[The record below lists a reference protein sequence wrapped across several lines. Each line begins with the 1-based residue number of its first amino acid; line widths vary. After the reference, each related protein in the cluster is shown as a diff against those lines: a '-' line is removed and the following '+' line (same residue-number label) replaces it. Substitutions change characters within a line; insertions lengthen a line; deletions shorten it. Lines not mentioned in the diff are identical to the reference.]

1 MTEKELKSM
10 SKDEL
15 ELLCREKGV
24 ELDKRLKKSKLVSK
38 AIELFTSAKAV
49 VKKTSKKAPTK
60 KLTFRERYGLPPK
73 K

>member
-15 ELLCREKGV
+15 EVLCKDKGV
-24 ELDKRLKKSKLVSK
+24 KLDKKLKKSNLLSK
-38 AIELFTSAKAV
+38 AIALFTSTKPA

>member
-15 ELLCREKGV
+15 ELLCKDKGV
-24 ELDKRLKKSKLVSK
+24 KLDKKLKKSNLLSK
-38 AIELFTSAKAV
+38 AIALFTSTKPAV
-49 VKKTSKKAPTK
+49 KQTVKKATAA
-60 KLTFRERYGLPPK
+60 KLTFREQYGISPK